1 MGEEVL
7 NPARTIPRAIPIA
20 LGLTLL
26 IYAVVAISALAAIG
40 PTALAASP
48 APLAASVRAG
58 SLEWLLPAVRIGA
71 TVASLG
77 VLLSLL
83 AGVSRTAFSMAR
95 NHDFP
100 ARLASVH
107 PRFRTPHRAELAAA
121 ILVIVLVLFVDVP
134 GRDRIQLVRGARVL
148 RHRERIGLDAAVGT
162 APVA

>member
-1 MGEEVL
+1 MRDRDVGERSSNQREQYGE
-7 NPARTIPRAIPIA
+7 TIRVA
-20 LGLTLL
+20 LGLALL
-26 IYAVVAISALAAIG
+26 IYAVVAVSALAALG
-40 PTALAASP
+40 PSALAASQ

-100 ARLASVH
+100 LASQPYTPDSEPLIERSS
-107 PRFRTPHRAELAAA
+107 PR
-121 ILVIVLVLFVDVP
+121 
-134 GRDRIQLVRGARVL
+134 
-148 RHRERIGLDAAVGT
+148 RHS
-162 APVA
+162 